1 MLETTLSKTARAAE
15 SLANSIMINHL
26 INTPPTIDDSE
37 YVELLATIVTSTFT
51 PAEA

>member
-1 MLETTLSKTARAAE
+1 METTLSKTAQSAE

-26 INTPPTIDDSE
+26 INKPPTLDNSE
-37 YVELLATIVTSTFT
+37 YIELLATIVTATFN